1 MLALNQKAALAV
13 RKAPAARAPRGAAV
27 VVRASAEEAVPRRA
41 ALGLLAG
48 AAALV
53 AGAGES
59 KAAYGE
65 AANVFGKATNTTGFV
80 PYSGDGFAL
89 LLPSKWNPRRQIV
102 APGVVLTYEDN
113 GDAVNHVDVI
123 ARKATASSIDGY
135 GAPDKFLNEVV
146 RPLLGEQV
154 FSGATRSEGGFAE
167 NKVVAASL
175 LDVQEAKDAKGKTYY
190 KYQLLTRTAD
200 GNEGGRHHLVT
211 AAVGGGNLY
220 VTHVTVGDKRWFK
233 GVDKDALGIYNSF
246 TVA

>member
-1 MLALNQKAALAV
+1 MEGTGCGQEAACGAEREDKARPAKRAAGPNPLACSLAL
-13 RKAPAARAPRGAAV
+13 
-27 VVRASAEEAVPRRA
+27 RRP
-41 ALGLLAG
+41 
-48 AAALV
+48 
-53 AGAGES
+53 S
-59 KAAYGE
+59 HSRPSPSPSPSSQ
-65 AANVFGKATNTTGFV
+65 ATNTTGFI

-89 LLPSKWNPRRQIV
+89 LLPSKWNPRRQEV
-102 APGVVLTYEDN
+102 VPGVVLTYEDN

-123 ARKATASSIDGY
+123 ARKSSGGSIDSY

-146 RPLLGEQV
+146 RPLLGEQT
-154 FSGATRSEGGFAE
+154 FAGETRSEGGFGA
-167 NKVVAASL
+167 NKVAAASL

-190 KYQLLTRTAD
+190 KYNILTRTAD

-220 VTHVTVGDKRWFK
+220 IAHVTVGDKRWFK

>member
-1 MLALNQKAALAV
+1 MSASLGARGGVGPWTSLLIPSRSREAPPPSPSSLSPGPSLSWPSLPALPLPPTQ
-13 RKAPAARAPRGAAV
+13 
-27 VVRASAEEAVPRRA
+27 
-41 ALGLLAG
+41 
-48 AAALV
+48 
-53 AGAGES
+53 
-59 KAAYGE
+59 
-65 AANVFGKATNTTGFV
+65 ATNTTGFI

-89 LLPSKWNPRRQIV
+89 LLPSKWNPRRQEV
-102 APGVVLTYEDN
+102 TPGVVLTYEDN

-123 ARKATASSIDGY
+123 ARKTSSGSIDGY

-154 FSGATRSEGGFAE
+154 FAGETRSEGGFGA
-167 NKVVAASL
+167 NKVAAASL

-190 KYQLLTRTAD
+190 KYNILTRTAD

-220 VTHVTVGDKRWFK
+220 IAHVTVGDKRWFK

>member
-1 MLALNQKAALAV
+1 MLYLS
-13 RKAPAARAPRGAAV
+13 RFHAPPTHDENRQ
-27 VVRASAEEAVPRRA
+27 AVPRRA
-41 ALGLLAG
+41 ALGGLLAG
-48 AAALV
+48 VALV

-65 AANVFGKATNTTGFV
+65 AANVFGKATNTTGFI

-89 LLPSKWNPRRQIV
+89 LLPSKWNPRRQEV

-123 ARKATASSIDGY
+123 ARKSTASSIDGY
-135 GAPDKFLNEVV
+135 GAPDKFLNEVI

-154 FSGATRSEGGFAE
+154 FAGETRSEGGFGA
-167 NKVVAASL
+167 NKVAAASL

-190 KYQLLTRTAD
+190 KYNILTRTAD
-200 GNEGGRHHLVT
+200 GNEGGRHHLVA
-211 AAVGGGNLY
+211 AAVGNGNLY
-220 VTHVTVGDKRWFK
+220 IAHATVGDKRWFK
-233 GVDKDALGIYNSF
+233 GVDKEATGMIDSF